1 MMIEK
6 QIDDYAERYDFESHV
21 YEIAR
26 CYMDEGFTRPEAFR
40 LANKLIQYEE
50 QL

>member
-6 QIDDYAERYDFESHV
+6 QIDDYDFESHV

-40 LANKLIQYEE
+40 LANKLIQDEE